1 MDNTQKLNLLNEE
14 LDDESAKFIQES
26 LDAWKEKMLD
36 TLQEEVEKIKAD
48 KLEELEEA
56 NAQYRE
62 ELKEEYSEKLIAA
75 VADMKDSVRAE
86 VVAETLKNNPELNIL
101 EQIKGLVAPLLNED
115 FRDNA
120 YSDTIAQLSEENEE
134 LRRNQEITEGA
145 QTLAEL
151 LAPYGEKTQNF
162 VLSLIHEGS
171 PEEVTEQFYTIM
183 ESLQG
188 VFGEGEDEENDD
200 DTNDDD
206 AGDDDGKSKKSKK
219 SEEDD
224 DNDDDDDS
232 DDDDDDDDG
241 LDESYLNEGFDGDDD
256 FDNDRPTK
264 GSLKDIMAK
273 YAKK

>member
-1 MDNTQKLNLLNEE
+1 MIPYTSSSNHEE

-26 LDAWKEKMLD
+26 LDSWKEKMLD

-75 VADMKDSVRAE
+75 VADLKESIRAE

-145 QTLAEL
+145 QVLAEL
-151 LAPYGEKTQNF
+151 LAPYAEKTQNF

-188 VFGEGEDEENDD
+188 IFGEAGEEDDGAAEEEN
-200 DTNDDD
+200 NDDE
-206 AGDDDGKSKKSKK
+206 GKSKKSKK

-224 DNDDDDDS
+224 DDDDGEDDGE
-232 DDDDDDDDG
+232 DDDDDDDG
-241 LDESYLNEGFDGDDD
+241 IEESYLNEGFDGDDD
-256 FDNDRPTK
+256 FDNDRPAK
-264 GSLKDIMAK
+264 GSLKDIISK
-273 YAKK
+273 YAQK